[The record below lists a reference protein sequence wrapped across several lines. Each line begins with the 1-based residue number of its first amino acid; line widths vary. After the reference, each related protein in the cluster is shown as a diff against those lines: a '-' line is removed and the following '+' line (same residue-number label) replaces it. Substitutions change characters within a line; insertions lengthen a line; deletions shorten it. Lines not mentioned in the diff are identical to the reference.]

1 MKKYFIWLMLIVF
14 AVSMTFMGI
23 GCKKAEEAA
32 PVEEEVAEEKV
43 PPAEEEAVE
52 EELPEEGKKLIYG
65 HITPG
70 PDTWYKRVVEGFEYG
85 ASLDGIETIVVNS
98 DYDVEKELQNIEYL
112 VNQKVDGISVF
123 SFNENGARL
132 AAKAGEEA
140 DIPVVG
146 VDTVGSVQEAGQE
159 IVAEVDFD
167 WTDIGEVTAVWMAE
181 NHPGKNFVHIT
192 GNFTSV
198 PMIKINEAILKKSEE
213 LGKNKRVDI
222 REGKFN
228 PELAVSIAED
238 LLQSGLDFEI
248 FYVADEDMAG
258 AVIRM
263 LENKGLLNNPYI
275 VISENGSPV
284 GLDLIKQGKLA
295 FTVSSSPGWEGYIN
309 YLALHNYVIGASDKI
324 NQRIIMPTIEV
335 TEENIDDPFA
345 VVPWEVTP
353 DVWEQLTEEY
363 FPELLE
369 YRKK

>member
-1 MKKYFIWLMLIVF
+1 MLVLAVF
-14 AVSMTFMGI
+14 VVSMVFMGI
-23 GCKKAEEAA
+23 GCKAKEAA
-32 PVEEEVAEEKV
+32 EEVAPATEEV
-43 PPAEEEAVE
+43 VEEVTAEEVEPAEEEAGE
-52 EELPEEGKKLIYG
+52 EAKKLTYG

-85 ASLDGIETIVVNS
+85 ASLDDVDTVIVNS
-98 DYDVEKELQNIEYL
+98 DYNVEKELQNIEFL
-112 VNQKVDGISVF
+112 VNSQVDGISVF

-167 WTDIGEVTAVWMAE
+167 WTEMGEITAMWMAE

-222 REGKFN
+222 REGKFS

-238 LLQSGLDFEI
+238 LIQSGLDFEI
-248 FYVADEDMAG
+248 FYIADEDMAA

-275 VISENGSPV
+275 VASENGSPA
-284 GLDLIKQGKLA
+284 GLELIKKGKLA
-295 FTVSSSPGWEGYIN
+295 FTISSSPGWEGYIN

-324 NQRIIMPTIEV
+324 NQHIMLPTIPV
-335 TEENIDDPFA
+335 TQENIDDPFA

-353 DVWEQLTEEY
+353 DVWEKLTEKY

-369 YRKK
+369 YRKEK